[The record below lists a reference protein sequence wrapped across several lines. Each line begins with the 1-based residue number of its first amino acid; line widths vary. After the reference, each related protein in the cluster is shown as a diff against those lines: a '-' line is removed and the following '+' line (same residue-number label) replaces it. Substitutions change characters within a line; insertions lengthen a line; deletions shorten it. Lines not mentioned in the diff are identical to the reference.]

1 MIKLSKL
8 LKEAVLPKVL
18 YHSVTTETI
27 RDFVLQNGIKADVQG
42 MVYLSEKPITKLPY
56 KYSFKVIVPNV
67 NKLWNWEEIWGEG
80 GIDKEPDPNNPYYVY
95 EGDIAKQFVKLQ
107 NT

>member
-1 MIKLSKL
+1 MIKLKKL

-27 RDFVLQNGIKADVQG
+27 RDFVLKNGIKADSSNF
-42 MVYLSEKPITKLPY
+42 VYLSTKPITKAPF
-56 KYSFKVIVPNV
+56 KYTFEVTVPDPA
-67 NKLWNWEEIWGEG
+67 KLWDWRDIWSDDTEHTY
-80 GIDKEPDPNNPYYVY
+80 DEANPYYVY

-107 NT
+107 NI

>member
-1 MIKLSKL
+1 MIKLTKL

-67 NKLWNWEEIWGEG
+67 NKLWNWEEIWGDG
-80 GIDKEPDPNNPYYVY
+80 GIDKENDPNNPYYVY